1 MFEKFAK
8 RALAVTVLCLG
19 LLSLT
24 SFYGS
29 VSYAA
34 GGGGG
39 EEVPEEGPF
48 YQEMDPL
55 SVPIRRKSGSI
66 KYHMFLVTSLEFD
79 EKDKKEKS
87 RKLMPRIRDAFIQDL
102 SGRSVMHKDKSRGL
116 DFEQIK
122 SRLLKQSKKVL
133 GKNAPSAIHV
143 VKVFKGT

>member
-1 MFEKFAK
+1 MKCISVKSLHF
-8 RALAVTVLCLG
+8 LVLVCCG
-19 LLSLT
+19 FLLLT
-24 SFYGS
+24 SLGVKEAYAQEAEGEGS
-29 VSYAA
+29 V
-34 GGGGG
+34 
-39 EEVPEEGPF
+39 EEGPF

-79 EKDKKEKS
+79 AEEKKQKS

-122 SRLLKQSKKVL
+122 RRLLKQSKKVL

>member
-1 MFEKFAK
+1 MIERVGKQ
-8 RALAVTVLCLG
+8 ALFVAILCVGILGISPIFVT
-19 LLSLT
+19 T
-24 SFYGS
+24 SF
-29 VSYAA
+29 AA

-79 EKDKKEKS
+79 EQEKKDKS

-122 SRLLKQSKKVL
+122 RRLLKQSKKVL